1 MRRDLAQALAP
12 DAADAHPDAAAQ
24 LPAYVDGTLDE
35 HERDF
40 VEVHLDT
47 CARCRE
53 DVADLRELRGQFG
66 QTIAGRIAGATE
78 RRFRAW
84 LAVAA
89 AVIVIAVGAL
99 LMRRPPEHPAVRPA
113 RLEAHSIAAPAVL
126 RELRPPR
133 EVLRTMR
140 NSARAA
146 MPQPSGVVI
155 ESDRPE
161 LTWPAFEGEAV
172 VRVFADGRE
181 IAHSG
186 ALHEPHWR
194 PADPLPRGTTLA
206 WQVEVR
212 RGDALEIIPSPP
224 APPALFR
231 VLDARTA
238 QEIAAALA
246 ATPPRHLRAGVL
258 YARAGVQDR
267 AVEELRLAHAD
278 DLARSVASW

>member
-1 MRRDLAQALAP
+1 MRRDLAEALAP

-53 DVADLRELRGQFG
+53 DVGDLQELRGSVSRRRSP
-66 QTIAGRIAGATE
+66 AGRIAGATPKQI
-78 RRFRAW
+78 AAGA
-84 LAVAA
+84 AV
-89 AVIVIAVGAL
+89 VIVIAVGAL
-99 LMRRPPEHPAVRPA
+99 LMRRTPEVRREAAVQRPH
-113 RLEAHSIAAPAVL
+113 RIAAPEVI

-133 EVLRTMR
+133 EVLRAMR
-140 NSARAA
+140 NTVPA
-146 MPQPSGVVI
+146 MPHPSGVVV

-181 IAHSG
+181 VAHSG
-186 ALHEPHWR
+186 PLHEPRWT
-194 PADPLPRGTTLA
+194 PPDPLPRGTTLA

-212 RGDALEIIPSPP
+212 RGESLEIIPAPP
-224 APPALFR
+224 DPPALFR

-238 QEIAAALA
+238 QKIAAARADHLLA
-246 ATPPRHLRAGVL
+246 GIL

-267 AVEELRLAHAD
+267 AIEELRLAHAD